1 MPDTGAR
8 LAAALRD
15 RYTVARELARGGMST
30 VYLAEDRKHGRQV
43 AIKVLRQELA
53 ASVDAERFLREIG
66 IAARLSHPHIV
77 PLIDSGE
84 AGGLLYFVTPFV
96 AGGSLR
102 DRLEAEGRLPIR
114 DVLRIAEEAGAGLDF
129 AHRNGFVHRD
139 VKPENILFVDGHA
152 VLADFGVARACCGPA
167 GVTPAAAGGAV
178 TGQLL
183 TDVGLAVGTPE
194 YMSPEQAAG
203 DPDVGALSDV
213 YALACVVYEM
223 LAGEP
228 PLRGATAQATMARQV
243 TETPRPVRAARP
255 DAPPGVESALERA
268 LAKRPDDRFPSVAE
282 FVAALHAE
290 APRRAA
296 RAARVVAVLP
306 FVNASPDP
314 DNEYLSDGIT
324 DELINALAKV
334 EGLRVASRSS
344 VFALK
349 GKPQDIRAVG
359 ALLGAAEVLE
369 GTVRKAGDR
378 LRITAQLSSA
388 ADGRLLW
395 SERFDRTLDDVFA
408 IEDEIAR
415 TIVTTLR
422 ATSFA
427 DLSAPPARRG
437 TASVAAFGH
446 YLRGRYEMNR
456 RTQEGVAEAI
466 RWFEKAIAEDP
477 GYALAYTGL
486 SDSYALQLDYRSVP
500 VAEGFAK
507 AEAYARKALELDES
521 LPDAHAS
528 LAWCLFIYDWDWE
541 GSEREFR
548 RAIELDPGCAV
559 AHQWYAFLLMARGRT
574 DEGLVEGHTALETDE
589 PTISAR
595 RSMGWLYYYARR
607 YDQARHH
614 MQRAMEMNPTA
625 EENYRVL
632 GLALAQQGRLEE
644 AERVLREAAALP
656 GAGPYEVGT
665 LGYAL
670 ARLGRVAEAR
680 ALLADLEA
688 RAARGYVTPVAFGTL
703 YLGLGDFPRALDA
716 LEKAFEERRGWL
728 VYLKVNPIFDPV
740 RGEARFETLVRK
752 MGL

>member
-1 MPDTGAR
+1 
-8 LAAALRD
+8 
-15 RYTVARELARGGMST
+15 
-30 VYLAEDRKHGRQV
+30 
-43 AIKVLRQELA
+43 
-53 ASVDAERFLREIG
+53 
-66 IAARLSHPHIV
+66 
-77 PLIDSGE
+77 
-84 AGGLLYFVTPFV
+84 
-96 AGGSLR
+96 
-102 DRLEAEGRLPIR
+102 
-114 DVLRIAEEAGAGLDF
+114 
-129 AHRNGFVHRD
+129 
-139 VKPENILFVDGHA
+139 
-152 VLADFGVARACCGPA
+152 
-167 GVTPAAAGGAV
+167 
-178 TGQLL
+178 
-183 TDVGLAVGTPE
+183 
-194 YMSPEQAAG
+194 
-203 DPDVGALSDV
+203 
-213 YALACVVYEM
+213 
-223 LAGEP
+223 
-228 PLRGATAQATMARQV
+228 
-243 TETPRPVRAARP
+243 
-255 DAPPGVESALERA
+255 
-268 LAKRPDDRFPSVAE
+268 
-282 FVAALHAE
+282 
-290 APRRAA
+290 
-296 RAARVVAVLP
+296 
-306 FVNASPDP
+306 
-314 DNEYLSDGIT
+314 
-324 DELINALAKV
+324 
-334 EGLRVASRSS
+334 
-344 VFALK
+344 
-349 GKPQDIRAVG
+349 
-359 ALLGAAEVLE
+359 
-369 GTVRKAGDR
+369 
-378 LRITAQLSSA
+378 
-388 ADGRLLW
+388 
-395 SERFDRTLDDVFA
+395 
-408 IEDEIAR
+408 
-415 TIVTTLR
+415 
-422 ATSFA
+422 
-427 DLSAPPARRG
+427 
-437 TASVAAFGH
+437 
-446 YLRGRYEMNR
+446 
-456 RTQEGVAEAI
+456 VAEAI

-703 YLGLGDFPRALDA
+703 YLGLGDLPRALDA